1 MNLDTERLR
10 QFIENSADLMEEHGF
25 PRMAG
30 RVIGALLVCL
40 PPYMSH
46 EELAEQLQA
55 SKGSISMSTQLLIRL
70 DVVERISLP
79 GQRRHFY
86 RLQENLW
93 SDYLSKVASHVNRER
108 EVVMDGLAAL
118 EGEPVEM
125 KRRLIE
131 MLVVSDFVLEE
142 WPGLVSRWE
151 TRRDELLNKRLIE
164 MAQDSEERE

>member
-1 MNLDTERLR
+1 MNLDNERLR

-40 PPYMSH
+40 PPHLSH
-46 EELAEQLQA
+46 EELAGLLQA
-55 SKGSISMSTQLLIRL
+55 SKGSISMSTQLLMRL
-70 DVVERISLP
+70 DFVERISLP

-86 RLQENLW
+86 RLKENLW
-93 SDYLSKVASHVNRER
+93 NDYLSKVASHVNRER
-108 EVVMDGLAAL
+108 EVVMDGLDAL

-151 TRRDELLNKRLIE
+151 ARRGELLSKRLTE
-164 MAQDSEERE
+164 MA